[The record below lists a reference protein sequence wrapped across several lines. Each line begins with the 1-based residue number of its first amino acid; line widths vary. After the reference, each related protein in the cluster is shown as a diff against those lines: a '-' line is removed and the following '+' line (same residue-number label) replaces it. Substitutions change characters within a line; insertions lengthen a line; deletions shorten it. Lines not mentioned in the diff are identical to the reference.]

1 LTKFPTDK
9 LTKKLSDFIIIT
21 ETPFSYSVFKNAKDA
36 TTKLWSSDPNKLYF
50 SEYFV
55 MDSGIFNMN
64 PDIDQPLIGM
74 GERAGSLFYKNENGG
89 IHSRY
94 TFD

>member
-1 LTKFPTDK
+1 M
-9 LTKKLSDFIIIT
+9 KKTLSDYIKVT
-21 ETPFSYSVFKNAKDA
+21 EKPFAYSVYKDA
-36 TTKLWSSDPNKLYF
+36 SKETTKVWSSDPNKLYF
-50 SEYFV
+50 SEFFI

-64 PDIDQPLIGM
+64 PDIDQPLLGM
-74 GERAGSLFYKNENGG
+74 GERAGSLFYKNEKGG